1 MVYTPIRLEPHMCVC
16 GHRIEDHGNEP
27 DLPCLYCPE
36 CGAFCEDTTIP
47 LIDVWDIE
55 EKN

>member
-1 MVYTPIRLEPHMCVC
+1 MTDNNIQCVC
-16 GHRIEDHGNEP
+16 GHRIEDHGDEP